1 MDAPL
6 EVVLAYP
13 IESRVVC
20 PRCWGSGELGVRT
33 RGDFCDPP
41 HLAKHQKAKHPG
53 DTITYKCSL
62 CEFRGSGRYP
72 LKAVKA
78 HYDREHGGHRDESPA
93 TVAGADAGRAQNS
106 GRSRVGS
113 ASNAGVRT
121 RAAALPGTSSVGA
134 ADSRRLR
141 RNLPAATP
149 SPQQTPL
156 AATTTASTTSGR
168 SPSYAAVTAG
178 PSTRPVRAPS
188 LTAGAGG
195 AAVAATRTTT
205 ARRSSTAVR
214 RGAIGTAATAA
225 TGATPPIAGIAGG
238 SSDASSAERRRPW
251 RPPVPVPVCSAC
263 GVPTRPSG
271 TPPQPN
277 PLRVTRSA
285 RVPPHKPSNTSSGGT
300 GGAPSVKRRQKG
312 AARPVHVS
320 PRSPQ
325 TIAESQQTIGAPRGG
340 NRSGGSPPA
349 AATTS
354 AAALVGAPSAPVAKS
369 TPERTV
375 ASRGTAKRS
384 TRSPPATTIAAAA
397 AGVATRRH
405 ARRKASQFGVEPGGV
420 WRRGF
425 RTPTPPSS
433 PEGFS
438 EVQVAGVLGRRSATP
453 TARAPTPAVPAQLST
468 TTTRSTRAGTRA
480 ATSSAAVATS
490 SPATLVTCTVTTSV
504 CGAPV
509 MSTGVPSA
517 ALRPVPRLEGL
528 QPEEHRPTTPPV
540 GRQHQSPPTSA
551 ASECSGGSPALA
563 SSGRRVDA
571 LSITPEREEERRSSV
586 ARRSIEG
593 DGVEPWVVSL
603 GRGARRRLG
612 TGSLASTPSSTP
624 TRGSPAGLRTS
635 PSPPPNTPASFPPLP
650 SAAVGVSSPVAPPT
664 LEVATTSIVNGEA
677 RRGSASS
684 GDRAAVAEP
693 AQVSAANSDIA
704 PPAAPVDVRGVMG
717 RRLGGTA
724 SVVGARNDGER
735 CLAGRGREP
744 RRGHPR
750 RVEARPGG
758 PLRAAVPAP
767 EPAQGRRRER
777 NLAAR
782 DELARLAEAVVAPAD
797 LEDLAV
803 RAAEFFGRGVASVA
817 AAGATGATDRPG
829 RSGEAAADFRGGTAA
844 ARARDDVGARRG
856 PAPAGPRNPQGEGRG
871 DRTREAARIQA
882 LFRRN
887 RRKAVREVVQGP
899 ADFCQVQGRAV
910 QGHFERLYGGG
921 ERLDGLP
928 AVEPVDHSRPEDVAL
943 LMAPFTEGE
952 VDRRLRRM
960 TNSAPGPDGIAY
972 NDLRAADPGAR
983 LLTALFNACYRL
995 EAVPPSWKTSN
1006 TVLVYK
1012 KGDRDS
1018 LESWRPLALGDTMP
1032 KLFAA
1037 VAADRLT
1044 DWVIANDKLC
1054 RAQKG
1059 FLRDEGCYEHNF
1071 VLQEILTDARRTR
1084 RHAVVAWLDLS
1095 NAFGSVPHA
1104 AIRSALV
1111 RAGVPSGLINIWGS
1125 MYDGCT
1131 TRVRAVDGFTAPI
1144 PIRSGVRQ
1152 GCPLSPII
1160 FDLVID
1166 SVVRAAAELT
1176 DVGYDILGQTFNIL
1190 AYADDLALIART
1202 PEGMR
1207 QLLTA
1212 VELEAGRVGLH
1223 FNPAKCASLHITT
1236 GRIGRVLPTVFE
1248 IEGRPMPTLAEGE
1261 PYRHLGVPTGFSVDQ
1276 TPLTTIEGVLKDIWA
1291 VDASLLAPWQR
1302 VEVLAAFILPRLDFL
1317 LRGAAVEKRP
1327 LRAVD
1332 LHVRRIVKSWLNL
1345 PQRASAEVVYLPPSR
1360 GGCGLLPLSDLADVL
1375 TIAHA
1380 FRLLTASDAVVSGL
1394 AWGSLRGVVARR
1406 IGHAPSDEEIASFL
1420 SGSLEGRLRGG
1431 GEASLWSRARN
1442 AARRQ
1447 ANRAAVRWRWSEVT
1461 GEMIVECRGPGERIV
1476 RVPGSARAQ
1485 VIHRLRSAVMEYY
1498 AGTLLRKPDQG
1509 KVFEVSSRVPVSNH
1523 FMRGGSF
1530 TRFADWRFVHRARL
1544 DVLPLNGARR
1554 WGTVDER
1561 CRRCGRTAETL
1572 PHVIGH
1578 CGVHAAAIQLRH
1590 DAVLHRLR
1598 RACRLP
1604 GEVRVNQRV
1613 EGVDG
1618 ELEGL
1623 RPDLVVRHEPSK
1635 SVVICDV
1642 TVAFENRLVA
1652 FEEAR
1657 GRKVARYTPL
1667 AEALRAQGYRV
1678 VVTALVVG
1686 ALGSWCPRNDAVL
1699 RLLRVGSKYGSM
1711 MRRLIVSDTIRWSRD
1726 IYVEHVSGV
1735 RQYPAPPRPSGDGV
1749 PWSRRLLQFAGVIPT
1764 ACWHRANWM

>member
-1 MDAPL
+1 MPSRHIAATVPAIAECPGCEEMHQRSGTAFNRANMDAPL

-106 GRSRVGS
+106 GRARVGS

-156 AATTTASTTSGR
+156 AATTTASTTTGR

-263 GVPTRPSG
+263 GVPTRLSG

-325 TIAESQQTIGAPRGG
+325 TIAESQQTIGASRGG

-453 TARAPTPAVPAQLST
+453 TARAPTPAVPAQLRT

-480 ATSSAAVATS
+480 ATSSAAAATS

-540 GRQHQSPPTSA
+540 GP
-551 ASECSGGSPALA
+551 
-563 SSGRRVDA
+563 
-571 LSITPEREEERRSSV
+571 
-586 ARRSIEG
+586 
-593 DGVEPWVVSL
+593 
-603 GRGARRRLG
+603 
-612 TGSLASTPSSTP
+612 
-624 TRGSPAGLRTS
+624 
-635 PSPPPNTPASFPPLP
+635 
-650 SAAVGVSSPVAPPT
+650 
-664 LEVATTSIVNGEA
+664 
-677 RRGSASS
+677 
-684 GDRAAVAEP
+684 
-693 AQVSAANSDIA
+693 
-704 PPAAPVDVRGVMG
+704 
-717 RRLGGTA
+717 
-724 SVVGARNDGER
+724 
-735 CLAGRGREP
+735 
-744 RRGHPR
+744 
-750 RVEARPGG
+750 
-758 PLRAAVPAP
+758 
-767 EPAQGRRRER
+767 
-777 NLAAR
+777 
-782 DELARLAEAVVAPAD
+782 
-797 LEDLAV
+797 
-803 RAAEFFGRGVASVA
+803 
-817 AAGATGATDRPG
+817 
-829 RSGEAAADFRGGTAA
+829 
-844 ARARDDVGARRG
+844 
-856 PAPAGPRNPQGEGRG
+856 
-871 DRTREAARIQA
+871 ARIQA

-899 ADFCQVQGRAV
+899 ADFCQVQGRTV
-910 QGHFERLYGGG
+910 QEHFERLYGGG

-1166 SVVRAAAELT
+1166 SVVRAAAELA

-1735 RQYPAPPRPSGDGV
+1735 RQYPAPPRPSGDGGPLV
-1749 PWSRRLLQFAGVIPT
+1749 SPPLAIRRRYPDGLLAPRELDVNV
-1764 ACWHRANWM
+1764 A

>member
-106 GRSRVGS
+106 GRARVGS

-156 AATTTASTTSGR
+156 AATTTASTTTGR

-188 LTAGAGG
+188 LTAG

-325 TIAESQQTIGAPRGG
+325 TIAESQQTIGASRGG

-480 ATSSAAVATS
+480 ATSSAAAATS

-540 GRQHQSPPTSA
+540 G
-551 ASECSGGSPALA
+551 PA
-563 SSGRRVDA
+563 VD
-571 LSITPEREEERRSSV
+571 
-586 ARRSIEG
+586 
-593 DGVEPWVVSL
+593 
-603 GRGARRRLG
+603 
-612 TGSLASTPSSTP
+612 
-624 TRGSPAGLRTS
+624 
-635 PSPPPNTPASFPPLP
+635 
-650 SAAVGVSSPVAPPT
+650 VSSPVAPPT
-664 LEVATTSIVNGEA
+664 LEVATINIVNGEA

-750 RVEARPGG
+750 RVEARPGE

-856 PAPAGPRNPQGEGRG
+856 LAPAGPRNPQGEGRG

-899 ADFCQVQGRAV
+899 ADFCQVQGRTV
-910 QGHFERLYGGG
+910 QEHFERLYGGG

-1144 PIRSGVRQ
+1144 PVRSGVRQ

-1360 GGCGLLPLSDLADVL
+1360 GGCGLLPLSDLA
-1375 TIAHA
+1375 T
-1380 FRLLTASDAVVSGL
+1380 
-1394 AWGSLRGVVARR
+1394 
-1406 IGHAPSDEEIASFL
+1406 
-1420 SGSLEGRLRGG
+1420 
-1431 GEASLWSRARN
+1431 
-1442 AARRQ
+1442 
-1447 ANRAAVRWRWSEVT
+1447 
-1461 GEMIVECRGPGERIV
+1461 C
-1476 RVPGSARAQ
+1476 
-1485 VIHRLRSAVMEYY
+1485 
-1498 AGTLLRKPDQG
+1498 
-1509 KVFEVSSRVPVSNH
+1509 
-1523 FMRGGSF
+1523 
-1530 TRFADWRFVHRARL
+1530 
-1544 DVLPLNGARR
+1544 
-1554 WGTVDER
+1554 
-1561 CRRCGRTAETL
+1561 
-1572 PHVIGH
+1572 
-1578 CGVHAAAIQLRH
+1578 
-1590 DAVLHRLR
+1590 
-1598 RACRLP
+1598 
-1604 GEVRVNQRV
+1604 
-1613 EGVDG
+1613 
-1618 ELEGL
+1618 
-1623 RPDLVVRHEPSK
+1623 
-1635 SVVICDV
+1635 
-1642 TVAFENRLVA
+1642 
-1652 FEEAR
+1652 
-1657 GRKVARYTPL
+1657 
-1667 AEALRAQGYRV
+1667 
-1678 VVTALVVG
+1678 
-1686 ALGSWCPRNDAVL
+1686 
-1699 RLLRVGSKYGSM
+1699 
-1711 MRRLIVSDTIRWSRD
+1711 
-1726 IYVEHVSGV
+1726 
-1735 RQYPAPPRPSGDGV
+1735 
-1749 PWSRRLLQFAGVIPT
+1749 
-1764 ACWHRANWM
+1764 

>member
-1 MDAPL
+1 M
-6 EVVLAYP
+6 
-13 IESRVVC
+13 IS
-20 PRCWGSGELGVRT
+20 VR
-33 RGDFCDPP
+33 RIP
-41 HLAKHQKAKHPG
+41 
-53 DTITYKCSL
+53 
-62 CEFRGSGRYP
+62 E
-72 LKAVKA
+72 
-78 HYDREHGGHRDESPA
+78 
-93 TVAGADAGRAQNS
+93 
-106 GRSRVGS
+106 
-113 ASNAGVRT
+113 
-121 RAAALPGTSSVGA
+121 
-134 ADSRRLR
+134 
-141 RNLPAATP
+141 
-149 SPQQTPL
+149 
-156 AATTTASTTSGR
+156 
-168 SPSYAAVTAG
+168 
-178 PSTRPVRAPS
+178 RAPHS
-188 LTAGAGG
+188 
-195 AAVAATRTTT
+195 AV
-205 ARRSSTAVR
+205 
-214 RGAIGTAATAA
+214 
-225 TGATPPIAGIAGG
+225 
-238 SSDASSAERRRPW
+238 
-251 RPPVPVPVCSAC
+251 
-263 GVPTRPSG
+263 
-271 TPPQPN
+271 Q
-277 PLRVTRSA
+277 RVLS
-285 RVPPHKPSNTSSGGT
+285 
-300 GGAPSVKRRQKG
+300 
-312 AARPVHVS
+312 
-320 PRSPQ
+320 
-325 TIAESQQTIGAPRGG
+325 PRGG
-340 NRSGGSPPA
+340 
-349 AATTS
+349 
-354 AAALVGAPSAPVAKS
+354 S
-369 TPERTV
+369 TV
-375 ASRGTAKRS
+375 
-384 TRSPPATTIAAAA
+384 
-397 AGVATRRH
+397 
-405 ARRKASQFGVEPGGV
+405 
-420 WRRGF
+420 
-425 RTPTPPSS
+425 
-433 PEGFS
+433 
-438 EVQVAGVLGRRSATP
+438 
-453 TARAPTPAVPAQLST
+453 
-468 TTTRSTRAGTRA
+468 
-480 ATSSAAVATS
+480 
-490 SPATLVTCTVTTSV
+490 
-504 CGAPV
+504 
-509 MSTGVPSA
+509 
-517 ALRPVPRLEGL
+517 
-528 QPEEHRPTTPPV
+528 
-540 GRQHQSPPTSA
+540 
-551 ASECSGGSPALA
+551 
-563 SSGRRVDA
+563 
-571 LSITPEREEERRSSV
+571 
-586 ARRSIEG
+586 
-593 DGVEPWVVSL
+593 
-603 GRGARRRLG
+603 
-612 TGSLASTPSSTP
+612 
-624 TRGSPAGLRTS
+624 
-635 PSPPPNTPASFPPLP
+635 
-650 SAAVGVSSPVAPPT
+650 
-664 LEVATTSIVNGEA
+664 
-677 RRGSASS
+677 
-684 GDRAAVAEP
+684 
-693 AQVSAANSDIA
+693 
-704 PPAAPVDVRGVMG
+704 
-717 RRLGGTA
+717 
-724 SVVGARNDGER
+724 
-735 CLAGRGREP
+735 
-744 RRGHPR
+744 
-750 RVEARPGG
+750 
-758 PLRAAVPAP
+758 
-767 EPAQGRRRER
+767 
-777 NLAAR
+777 
-782 DELARLAEAVVAPAD
+782 
-797 LEDLAV
+797 LEDLQH
-803 RAAEFFGRGVASVA
+803 GIGVQE
-817 AAGATGATDRPG
+817 G
-829 RSGEAAADFRGGTAA
+829 RS
-844 ARARDDVGARRG
+844 
-856 PAPAGPRNPQGEGRG
+856 
-871 DRTREAARIQA
+871 
-882 LFRRN
+882 
-887 RRKAVREVVQGP
+887 
-899 ADFCQVQGRAV
+899 
-910 QGHFERLYGGG
+910 
-921 ERLDGLP
+921 
-928 AVEPVDHSRPEDVAL
+928 
-943 LMAPFTEGE
+943 
-952 VDRRLRRM
+952 
-960 TNSAPGPDGIAY
+960 
-972 NDLRAADPGAR
+972 
-983 LLTALFNACYRL
+983 
-995 EAVPPSWKTSN
+995 
-1006 TVLVYK
+1006 
-1012 KGDRDS
+1012 DS

-1144 PIRSGVRQ
+1144 PVRSGVRQ

-1554 WGTVDER
+1554 WGSVDER

-1735 RQYPAPPRPSGDGV
+1735 RQYPAPPRPSGDGGPLV
-1749 PWSRRLLQFAGVIPT
+1749 SPPQAIRRRYPDGLLAPRELDVNV
-1764 ACWHRANWM
+1764 A